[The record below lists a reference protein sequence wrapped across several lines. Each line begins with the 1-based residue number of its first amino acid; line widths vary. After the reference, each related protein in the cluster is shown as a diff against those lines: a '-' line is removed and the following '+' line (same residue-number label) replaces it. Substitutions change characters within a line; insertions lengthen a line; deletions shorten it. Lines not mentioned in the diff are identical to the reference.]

1 MADEESS
8 ASTADSDSGADG
20 GANGDSGADGGANRD
35 AGADGDS
42 GADGDANRD
51 AGADGAPDANR
62 DSGAAASPDAP
73 TPEPPSPE
81 APAAESA
88 RYRKL
93 HTLSGALALGVFL
106 VEHIATNASA
116 LGGRATYD
124 AVVGTIVR
132 SSVLPFVEVVFILLP
147 LAFHAGYGLYL
158 LRAKAAPEAV
168 VARYGDRRLWRLQR
182 LSALFVL
189 VFVLVHLWELRA
201 QRLFFGLP
209 ADALHTTLTA
219 RLSST
224 WAGVPFVALFYVLG
238 VFAVAVHL
246 SNGLFAATAAWNLGV
261 SPSGRRTARIATL
274 ALGGAL
280 FAAGA
285 GAVVA
290 LATGTR
296 LLPGADGDSAA
307 VAVPCGSSAPPPF
320 RVSPTPSR

>member
-8 ASTADSDSGADG
+8 TSTADSSSDADGDGADGAIGDRVTGADGDTADG
-20 GANGDSGADGGANRD
+20 GATGDATAADGG
-35 AGADGDS
+35 GALE
-42 GADGDANRD
+42 GAVN
-51 AGADGAPDANR
+51 
-62 DSGAAASPDAP
+62 AAASPDAP
-73 TPEPPSPE
+73 SPEAPSPE
-81 APAAESA
+81 APTAASV

-106 VEHIATNASA
+106 VEHIATNAAA
-116 LGGRATYD
+116 LGGRGAYD

-132 SSVLPFVEVVFILLP
+132 SSVLPFVEVVFILIP
-147 LAFHAGYGLYL
+147 LAFHAGYGLHL
-158 LRAKAAPEAV
+158 LRSKAAPDTV

-182 LSALFVL
+182 LSAAFVL
-189 VFVLVHLWELRA
+189 VFVLVHLWELRV

-209 ADALHTTLTA
+209 ADALYTTLTA

-224 WAGVPFVALFYVLG
+224 WGGVPFVALFYVLG
-238 VFAVAVHL
+238 VLAVAAHL
-246 SNGLFAATAAWNLGV
+246 SNGLFAATAAWNIGV

-274 ALGGAL
+274 ALGGVL
-280 FAAGA
+280 FVAGA
-285 GAVVA
+285 GAAVA